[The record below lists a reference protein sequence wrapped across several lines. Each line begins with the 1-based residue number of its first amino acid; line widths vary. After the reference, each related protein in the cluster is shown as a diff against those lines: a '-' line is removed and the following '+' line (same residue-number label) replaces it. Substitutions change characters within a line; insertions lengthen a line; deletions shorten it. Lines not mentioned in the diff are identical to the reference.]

1 MNSMMTGT
9 YIGWRRDDR
18 AVLEYEVNN
27 VEESPANARGAAAEI
42 CAHVVEWHGANGTV
56 VRRNEHGRRLT
67 VGRPR

>member
-27 VEESPANARGAAAEI
+27 VEESSASARAAAAEI
-42 CAHVVEWHGANGTV
+42 CAHIVEWHGTDGAV
-56 VRRNEHGRRLT
+56 VRRNEHGRRLPAR
-67 VGRPR
+67 RPR